1 MQAKSKIAVVTGIT
15 SLVIAVAA
23 LTMAPVGA
31 LNNNQ
36 YHPPMPYGDSFDA
49 KNMMT
54 TKTETENKA
63 WVDNGGTQNVSS
75 GTASATRNDDVSGVA
90 TGYAANN
97 ASATTAITQSNSA
110 AAVAPEVSAPAID
123 DSMDHVKLSNHVY
136 TKLEAENK
144 ASVDNWVTQN
154 ASSGSA
160 TAGCNDNV
168 GAVSTGD
175 AANTLTFDTTVTQ
188 SNE

>member
-1 MQAKSKIAVVTGIT
+1 
-15 SLVIAVAA
+15 
-23 LTMAPVGA
+23 MAPVGA

-63 WVDNGGTQNVSS
+63 WVDNGGSQTAFS
-75 GTASATRNDDVSGVA
+75 GTSSAMRNDDVSGVA
-90 TGYAANN
+90 TGSVANE
-97 ASATTAITQSNSA
+97 ASATTTIEQSNAA
-110 AAVAPEVSAPAID
+110 AAVAPEVAAPAID
-123 DSMDHVKLSNHVY
+123 DSMDHVKLSNYVY

-144 ASVDNWVTQN
+144 ASVDNWVTQT
-154 ASSGSA
+154 AFSGDA

-175 AANTLTFDTTVTQ
+175 ASNTLTFDTSVTQ